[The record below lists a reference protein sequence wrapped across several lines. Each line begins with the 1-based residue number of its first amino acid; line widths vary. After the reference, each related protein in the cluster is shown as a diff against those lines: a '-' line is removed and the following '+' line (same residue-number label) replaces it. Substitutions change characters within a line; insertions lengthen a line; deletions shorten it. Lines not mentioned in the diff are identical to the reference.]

1 MTLGTT
7 TDLLRFRL
15 PAGRLALLVAG
26 ACLALSSLGA
36 GADVTAGD
44 LQIVARTLGFL
55 ERPLTGEL
63 NMGIVHDSRNPNSR
77 RQAELIADMLN
88 RGPRVGGLQL
98 KPVLVTVGEAADARV
113 DLFMMT
119 EFLGDAAASFP
130 AVLDH
135 RQIPCITTDM
145 QQVRDG
151 ICVIGVQSAP
161 KVEIRVNSETA
172 SRTGTRFSTAFRMLI
187 KEF

>member
-1 MTLGTT
+1 M
-7 TDLLRFRL
+7 
-15 PAGRLALLVAG
+15 PAGRWALLAAG
-26 ACLALSSLGA
+26 ACLALSSVSA

-63 NMGIVHDSRNPNSR
+63 NMGIVHDSGNTNSR
-77 RQAELIADMLN
+77 RQAELIADMLD
-88 RGPRVGGLQL
+88 RGLRVGGLQL
-98 KPVLVTVGEAADARV
+98 RPVLVTVGEAADASV
-113 DLFMMT
+113 DVFMMT
-119 EFLGDAAASFP
+119 EFLGDSAAGFP

-135 RQIPCITTDM
+135 RQLPCITTDM
-145 QQVRDG
+145 QQVRNG

-161 KVEIRVNSETA
+161 KVEIRVNSESA
-172 SRTGTRFSTAFRMLI
+172 GRTGTRFSTAFRMLI